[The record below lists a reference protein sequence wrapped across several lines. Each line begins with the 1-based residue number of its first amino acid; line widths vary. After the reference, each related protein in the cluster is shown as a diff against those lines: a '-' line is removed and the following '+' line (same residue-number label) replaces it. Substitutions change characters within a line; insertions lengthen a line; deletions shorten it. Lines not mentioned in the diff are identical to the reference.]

1 MVKNDAKKKKKTMH
15 GLNRKISKYQ
25 CSALKAPGYCFALRE
40 AGYCRDQENE
50 DYLCS
55 FVTDSAAG
63 SDKHSFIAR
72 LDNNGNKTSIFYQI
86 QYLPSLVR
94 EHDAIKL
101 PILPSHSQLFQTKR

>member
-1 MVKNDAKKKKKTMH
+1 MH
-15 GLNRKISKYQ
+15 GLNGKISKYQ
-25 CSALKAPGYCFALRE
+25 CSALQGHGYSFALRE

-63 SDKHSFIAR
+63 YDKHSFIAR
-72 LDNNGNKTSIFYQI
+72 LDNNGNKTSSIFYQI

-94 EHDAIKL
+94 EHDALKL
-101 PILPSHSQLFQTKR
+101 PILPSYSQLGQTKR

>member
-1 MVKNDAKKKKKTMH
+1 MH

-25 CSALKAPGYCFALRE
+25 CSALQASGYCSALRE
-40 AGYCRDQENE
+40 AGYCRDQEDK

-63 SDKHSFIAR
+63 YDKHSFIAR
-72 LDNNGNKTSIFYQI
+72 LDNNGNKTSSIFFYQI

-101 PILPSHSQLFQTKR
+101 PILASHSQIVQTKR